1 MSPTLALTEDL
12 IRRRS
17 VTPEDKG
24 CQDVLIERL
33 SAAGFQCET
42 VVSGPDHFRV
52 TNLWAVK
59 RGRAGTDGKLLVF
72 AGHTDV
78 VPTGPWSSG
87 APTRSSRPTATASS
101 AGRGAADM
109 KTSIAGF
116 VVAAEEFVAVHP
128 DHAGSIGFLITS
140 DEEGPAHDGTIKVC
154 DLLRTRGERLDY
166 CVVGEPTSVS
176 TLGDM
181 VKNGRR
187 GSLSGKL
194 TVNGVQGHIAYP
206 HLAKNPIHLAVPALT
221 ALAAEQWD
229 DGNAYFP
236 PTTWQMSNIHGGT
249 GATNVIPG
257 HVVIDFNFRFSTAS
271 TPEGLKSRVHA
282 ILDAHGL
289 DYTLAWTLGGE
300 PFLTERG
307 ELSEAL
313 SSAIG
318 AECGVATELSTT
330 GGTSDGR
337 FIAKLCPQVIEFGPP
352 NASIHKIDEH
362 VDVAFIEPLK
372 NVYRRVLETL
382 IA

>member
-33 SAAGFQCET
+33 SAAGFECET

-78 VPTGPWSSG
+78 VPTGPVEQWTSDPFVPAHRDG
-87 APTRSSRPTATASS
+87 KLY
-101 AGRGAADM
+101 GRGAADM

-116 VVAAEEFVAVHP
+116 VVASEEFVAKHP

-140 DEEGPAHDGTIKVC
+140 DEEGPAHDGTVKVC
-154 DLLRTRGERLDY
+154 DLLRARGERLDY

-206 HLAKNPIHLAVPALT
+206 HLAKNPIHLAAPAL
-221 ALAAEQWD
+221 ADLVAEVWD
-229 DGNAYFP
+229 EGNEYYL
-236 PTTWQMSNIHGGT
+236 PTSWQMSNVKAGT
-249 GATNVIPG
+249 GANNVIPG
-257 HVVIDFNFRFSTAS
+257 EMVIDFNFRFSTAS
-271 TPEGLKSRVHA
+271 TADSLKERVHA
-282 ILDAHGL
+282 ILDRHGL
-289 DYTLAWTLGGE
+289 DYNLKWTLSGL
-300 PFLTERG
+300 PFLTPRG
-307 ELSEAL
+307 TLSTAICEA
-313 SSAIG
+313 IK
-318 AECGVATELSTT
+318 AEVDVDTELSTT

-337 FIAKLCPQVIEFGPP
+337 FIAQICPQVIEFGPP

-362 VDVAFIEPLK
+362 IELRFIDPLK
-372 NVYRRVLETL
+372 NIYRRTL
-382 IA
+382 QLLLT